1 MRGLDPP
8 ARLPLTIRGN
18 QSTMITKRER
28 LEKAY
33 KHLRNL
39 ASGRRGNAVPVFI
52 FGEQRSGTNMLLDC
66 FRRSPRTAIYNETDD
81 DAFVDYELRDLA
93 IIADLVHRSPAS
105 HVVLKPTADGNRASE
120 ILDALPGSRAVW
132 IYRRYQDAVTSALAL
147 FRETSLQYLQKV
159 ATRAPTARW
168 RSINLSSDDVAM
180 VDTYLRRGISE
191 ASARALIWYI
201 RNGFYFRLGLD
212 RRKDVMLIN
221 YEELVGSP
229 KAVVA
234 QAFGFVGLDFQ
245 DRYVARVFGSS
256 VGRRP
261 TPELDPDIV
270 ALCDRMMVRLSRRS
284 ETAATSAAAITE
296 GLGA

>member
-1 MRGLDPP
+1 
-8 ARLPLTIRGN
+8 
-18 QSTMITKRER
+18 MITKRER

-39 ASGRRGNAVPVFI
+39 AIGRRGNAIPVLI

-66 FRRSPRTAIYNETDD
+66 FRRSPRTAIYNETDE
-81 DAFVDYELRDLA
+81 DAFVDYELRDLGV
-93 IIADLVHRSPAS
+93 IAELVRRSPAS

-120 ILDALPGSRAVW
+120 ILDSLSGSRGVW

-147 FRETSLQYLQKV
+147 FRETSLEYLHKI
-159 ATRAPTARW
+159 ATGAPNARW
-168 RSINLSSDDVAM
+168 RALNLSADDIALVNES
-180 VDTYLRRGISE
+180 LGRGISE

-212 RRKDVMLIN
+212 RRSDVLLLN

-229 KAVVA
+229 ATVVA
-234 QAFGFVGLDFQ
+234 RAFDFVGLAFEQ
-245 DRYVARVFGSS
+245 QYVTRVFGSS

-261 TPELDPDIV
+261 TPELDPGIS
-270 ALCDRMMVRLSRRS
+270 ALCDSLMERFARR
-284 ETAATSAAAITE
+284 AA
-296 GLGA
+296 